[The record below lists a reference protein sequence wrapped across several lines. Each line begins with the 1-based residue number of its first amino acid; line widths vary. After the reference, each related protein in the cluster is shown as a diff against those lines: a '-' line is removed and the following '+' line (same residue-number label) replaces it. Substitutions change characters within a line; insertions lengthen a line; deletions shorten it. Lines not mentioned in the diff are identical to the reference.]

1 MAKSNKVT
9 ENLQMYEQ
17 IYFTHDKP
25 VPLKG
30 HLQVYPALV
39 KDYNIFY
46 SLIDIF
52 TLDKN
57 KDPNGI
63 TMSNLDY
70 FIHLMQP
77 EQENSDIFTR
87 KVINMFELIFHIH
100 NGIKCECDEDGDTFV
115 SYEDIY
121 KLIAE
126 KEHKSGQ
133 DLSSEDIMKYFY
145 EIRKCPK
152 CGKYREDLIKFN
164 DLPNGKKDLIV
175 DDVEIDKTT
184 FDELRS
190 LVCYY
195 NLPDYDDE
203 YVDPDLEAELEE
215 RAKLENPDAV
225 SPTLEKQMSCLVAST
240 SYKYAELEDLTIR
253 KLVLL
258 LRTVDT
264 KLHYF
269 TYRQAEA
276 SGMVSFKHEL
286 THWIYGNDKRNKFD
300 GLQSLDSFKEKM
312 SHVAK
317 M

>member
-1 MAKSNKVT
+1 MG
-9 ENLQMYEQ
+9 ENLAIVSKNY
-17 IYFTHDKP
+17 
-25 VPLKG
+25 L
-30 HLQVYPALV
+30 
-39 KDYNIFY
+39 
-46 SLIDIF
+46 SL
-52 TLDKN
+52 L
-57 KDPNGI
+57 
-63 TMSNLDY
+63 
-70 FIHLMQP
+70 
-77 EQENSDIFTR
+77 
-87 KVINMFELIFHIH
+87 
-100 NGIKCECDEDGDTFV
+100 
-115 SYEDIY
+115 
-121 KLIAE
+121 
-126 KEHKSGQ
+126 
-133 DLSSEDIMKYFY
+133 
-145 EIRKCPK
+145 
-152 CGKYREDLIKFN
+152 
-164 DLPNGKKDLIV
+164 
-175 DDVEIDKTT
+175 
-184 FDELRS
+184 
-190 LVCYY
+190 
-195 NLPDYDDE
+195 
-203 YVDPDLEAELEE
+203 DPDLEAELEE

>member
-87 KVINMFELIFHIH
+87 KVSNMFELIFHIH

-126 KEHKSGQ
+126 KE
-133 DLSSEDIMKYFY
+133 
-145 EIRKCPK
+145 
-152 CGKYREDLIKFN
+152 
-164 DLPNGKKDLIV
+164 
-175 DDVEIDKTT
+175 
-184 FDELRS
+184 S
-190 LVCYY
+190 LV
-195 NLPDYDDE
+195 
-203 YVDPDLEAELEE
+203 AELEE
-215 RAKLENPDAV
+215 AKSLLTVKSQEI
-225 SPTLEKQMSCLVAST
+225 E
-240 SYKYAELEDLTIR
+240 ELKDKLFDL
-253 KLVLL
+253 
-258 LRTVDT
+258 
-264 KLHYF
+264 
-269 TYRQAEA
+269 
-276 SGMVSFKHEL
+276 
-286 THWIYGNDKRNKFD
+286 NNK
-300 GLQSLDSFKEKM
+300 
-312 SHVAK
+312 
-317 M
+317 